1 MNIAILETNRSQGE
15 ILRALLKSE
24 GHEPVLFVT
33 AQSCMAAA
41 PAGNFQ
47 CFIVD
52 RELPDGECVT
62 LIQALRT
69 CVGAEPAIIALAEAN
84 DEDFVVDVLRQ
95 GADDCIAK
103 PIRYMEFMARVSAV
117 LRRCAREKPRALR
130 LGHLELDQDGRQV
143 RVAGRLVT
151 LTLREYELAA
161 VLLRNAGRVLP
172 REELLAA
179 VWDKECDVDT
189 RTVDTHA
196 SRLRKKLGLAG
207 ENGLMLSSIYGQGYR
222 LDTVQGG

>member
-1 MNIAILETNRSQGE
+1 MNIAIVETNRSQGE

-24 GHEPVLFVT
+24 GHELALFATVE
-33 AQSCMAAA
+33 SCMGAA
-41 PAGNFQ
+41 PAGNYQ

-52 RELPDGECVT
+52 CALPDSECVA

-69 CVGAEPAIIALAEAN
+69 CVGAEPAIIALAETH
-84 DEDFVVDVLRQ
+84 DEEFVADVLRQ

-103 PIRYMEFMARVSAV
+103 PVRYMEFMARVSAV
-117 LRRCAREKPRALR
+117 LRRCVKEKPRALR
-130 LGHLELDQDGRQV
+130 IGHLELDQDGRQV

-151 LTLREYELAA
+151 LTLREYELAS
-161 VLLRNAGRVLP
+161 VLLLNAGRVLP

-207 ENGLMLSSIYGQGYR
+207 EHGLMLSSIYGQGYR